1 MASEV
6 IWAHNQWGESENW
19 HKELKACLEMGA
31 DAVGEFAANAMYF
44 AIGVLAYNLAQRL
57 KRQVLP
63 ESYRTA
69 TVATLPWKLYRLVA
83 KLVRHARDRGLQIKA
98 DLEKWQ
104 LLAWGRLA
112 CARPAGRLTKKG
124 ANPKAEIEGTT
135 GWCRRGSESNRRKR
149 GHTRQSGDLES
160 GAKAH
165 RPKPRVSEPLTP
177 TEAITTLNRDSWA
190 VTFHLKSFNWV
201 VT

>member
-1 MASEV
+1 MF
-6 IWAHNQWGESENW
+6 GD
-19 HKELKACLEMGA
+19 GA

-69 TVATLPWKLYRLVA
+69 TVA

-112 CARPAGRLTKKG
+112 CARPARRLTKKG